1 MHRSLAY
8 QKYPSRLVTLIIIDW
23 VHFECDLLMHVE
35 FSRGFVGGPHIHG
48 RSSWEGMPGTGG
60 VDNVGGWEIIGQP
73 GQSSASLLLHLS
85 TSRHRV
91 PQPRESKFKMG
102 VMPVAALSTFYHCSM
117 RYGLELWHASAD
129 QPCQSSQHPV
139 LWVCGAQR
147 QKCEGFICIGL
158 WTSESLTLPPA
169 PWPIAGQGRA
179 VQIYRIWGASGRHN
193 GLKTSSAPQSHQAM
207 GSWLPCNGKGTF
219 VYYVKCIEV
228 QFLYN

>member
-73 GQSSASLLLHLS
+73 GQSNASLLLHLS

-117 RYGLELWHASAD
+117 RYGLELWHWSALPEQPTPCPVGMWGPEAEVWGLHLHWPLNFRKPNTAPRPLAHCWTGQGSAD
-129 QPCQSSQHPV
+129 LQDLRCLRQ
-139 LWVCGAQR
+139 AQWA
-147 QKCEGFICIGL
+147 KD
-158 WTSESLTLPPA
+158 
-169 PWPIAGQGRA
+169 
-179 VQIYRIWGASGRHN
+179 
-193 GLKTSSAPQSHQAM
+193 
-207 GSWLPCNGKGTF
+207 
-219 VYYVKCIEV
+219 
-228 QFLYN
+228 